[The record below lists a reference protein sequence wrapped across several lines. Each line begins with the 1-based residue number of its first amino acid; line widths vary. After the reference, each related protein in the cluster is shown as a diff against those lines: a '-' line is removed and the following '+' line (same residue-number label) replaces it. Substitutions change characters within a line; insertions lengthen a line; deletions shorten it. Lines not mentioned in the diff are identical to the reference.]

1 MKKSNKC
8 PVFFPKAAEIRQFPM
23 NTPPIL
29 SQEELGCAM
38 QKLRALA
45 AAMNQVLFG
54 QKDLIEL
61 VLIGVLAR
69 GHILL
74 EGLPGLG
81 KTELVK
87 GLSRALDITARRVQF
102 TPDLLPGD
110 ITGTPVLQE
119 RDGTKN
125 FIFQEGPVF
134 ANIMLADE
142 INRASPKTQSALL
155 EAMQERR
162 VTVMGETHALP
173 SPFFVLATQN
183 PIELE
188 GTFPLPEAQLDRF
201 LFKINVNRTPADVLA
216 RIVLNREMG
225 VEPEISPV
233 LNAQELQELMQM
245 ARNVAI
251 PEVVADYIGRLVN
264 ATHPGESEASGGVK
278 YGASP
283 RAALGLAAAPKPEL
297 CATGALS
304 APLRMCRPLFIPCWS
319 TASCSTTQP
328 VWTDRH
334 PPQSSTAWS
343 GKSLPRT
350 SPCRIPWPPQKFI
363 DHTSSALPPCA
374 ALSPVHGCSS
384 ASSFFRHSIFSRSTQ
399 NRPPLPPSPF
409 PWRKHLTTARTA
421 PASLSG

>member
-125 FIFQEGPVF
+125 FIFQGDTFVDADIILYFAIPSHDDIRANDHILTYVAVF
-134 ANIMLADE
+134 AHL
-142 INRASPKTQSALL
+142 
-155 EAMQERR
+155 
-162 VTVMGETHALP
+162 
-173 SPFFVLATQN
+173 
-183 PIELE
+183 
-188 GTFPLPEAQLDRF
+188 GTGHD
-201 LFKINVNRTPADVLA
+201 
-216 RIVLNREMG
+216 M
-225 VEPEISPV
+225 
-233 LNAQELQELMQM
+233 
-245 ARNVAI
+245 
-251 PEVVADYIGRLVN
+251 
-264 ATHPGESEASGGVK
+264 
-278 YGASP
+278 
-283 RAALGLAAAPKPEL
+283 
-297 CATGALS
+297 
-304 APLRMCRPLFIPCWS
+304 
-319 TASCSTTQP
+319 
-328 VWTDRH
+328 
-334 PPQSSTAWS
+334 
-343 GKSLPRT
+343 
-350 SPCRIPWPPQKFI
+350 
-363 DHTSSALPPCA
+363 
-374 ALSPVHGCSS
+374 
-384 ASSFFRHSIFSRSTQ
+384 
-399 NRPPLPPSPF
+399 
-409 PWRKHLTTARTA
+409 
-421 PASLSG
+421 

>member
-183 PIELE
+183 PIEQE
-188 GTFPLPEAQLDRF
+188 GTYPLPEAQLDRF
-201 LFKINVNRTPADVLA
+201 MFLIEVDYPTEEEEMRIA
-216 RIVLNREMG
+216 RETTGTRSEELKHILSGEEIIFYQDLVRR
-225 VEPEISPV
+225 VPVPEHIYEYAVKLVRATRPTLETSPEWV
-233 LNAQELQELMQM
+233 KQY
-245 ARNVAI
+245 VAW
-251 PEVVADYIGRLVN
+251 
-264 ATHPGESEASGGVK
+264 
-278 YGASP
+278 GAGP
-283 RAALGLAAAPKPEL
+283 RAVQFLILGAKTRAALQGSYIVRKEDIDAIVEPVLMHRVVTNFAAESQGITPRKAVARLAAE
-297 CATGALS
+297 
-304 APLRMCRPLFIPCWS
+304 
-319 TASCSTTQP
+319 
-328 VWTDRH
+328 V
-334 PPQSSTAWS
+334 
-343 GKSLPRT
+343 
-350 SPCRIPWPPQKFI
+350 
-363 DHTSSALPPCA
+363 
-374 ALSPVHGCSS
+374 
-384 ASSFFRHSIFSRSTQ
+384 
-399 NRPPLPPSPF
+399 
-409 PWRKHLTTARTA
+409 
-421 PASLSG
+421 

>member
-201 LFKINVNRTPADVLA
+201 LFKINVNRTPADVLT

-233 LNAQELQELMQM
+233 LNAQELLELMQM

-283 RAALGLAAAPKPEL
+283 RAALGLAAAAKARADREARDAQAVRDRQQEASRKGTTYKPTESERSL
-297 CATGALS
+297 MSRTGGARR
-304 APLRMCRPLFIPCWS
+304 AVRR
-319 TASCSTTQP
+319 
-328 VWTDRH
+328 
-334 PPQSSTAWS
+334 S
-343 GKSLPRT
+343 GRFAVRS
-350 SPCRIPWPPQKFI
+350 FI
-363 DHTSSALPPCA
+363 DMANSCKVNYVGKGW
-374 ALSPVHGCSS
+374 LSPRLKAPKSE
-384 ASSFFRHSIFSRSTQ
+384 
-399 NRPPLPPSPF
+399 PLPMVGSFWPTGCRAMVWWWWSNMA
-409 PWRKHLTTARTA
+409 KAT
-421 PASLSG
+421 

>member
-155 EAMQERR
+155 E
-162 VTVMGETHALP
+162 
-173 SPFFVLATQN
+173 
-183 PIELE
+183 LE

-201 LFKINVNRTPADVLA
+201 LFKINVNRTPADVLT

-233 LNAQELQELMQM
+233 LNAQELLELMQM

-283 RAALGLAAAPKPEL
+283 RAALGLAAAAK
-297 CATGALS
+297 ARALRHGRAFCS
-304 APLRMCRPLFIPCWS
+304 FEDVQAVIHPVLEHRILLNHTARLDGQTPAAVINLLVREIP
-319 TASCSTTQP
+319 A
-328 VWTDRH
+328 
-334 PPQSSTAWS
+334 
-343 GKSLPRT
+343 
-350 SPCRIPWPPQKFI
+350 
-363 DHTSSALPPCA
+363 
-374 ALSPVHGCSS
+374 
-384 ASSFFRHSIFSRSTQ
+384 Q
-399 NRPPLPPSPF
+399 NKPLPD
-409 PWRKHLTTARTA
+409 
-421 PASLSG
+421 SLAAAKIH

>member
-1 MKKSNKC
+1 M
-8 PVFFPKAAEIRQFPM
+8 PGLFPKSRGNPAVSHEY
-23 NTPPIL
+23 PPIL

-119 RDGTKN
+119 RDGTKTSSSRK
-125 FIFQEGPVF
+125 GPS
-134 ANIMLADE
+134 
-142 INRASPKTQSALL
+142 SPTSCWRMKSTAPPQDPVRPAGS
-155 EAMQERR
+155 
-162 VTVMGETHALP
+162 HAGTPRHRHGRDPCPPL
-173 SPFFVLATQN
+173 PFFVLATQN

-283 RAALGLAAAPKPEL
+283 RAAPGPGGCRQSPSFAP
-297 CATGALS
+297 
-304 APLRMCRPLFIPCWS
+304 R
-319 TASCSTTQP
+319 
-328 VWTDRH
+328 
-334 PPQSSTAWS
+334 
-343 GKSLPRT
+343 
-350 SPCRIPWPPQKFI
+350 
-363 DHTSSALPPCA
+363 
-374 ALSPVHGCSS
+374 
-384 ASSFFRHSIFSRSTQ
+384 
-399 NRPPLPPSPF
+399 
-409 PWRKHLTTARTA
+409 ARF
-421 PASLSG
+421 LLL